1 MKKTVFSFLLF
12 LNIISISGQISSD
25 KKVVYKKIDSVEL
38 SLHFFFPEKY
48 ATTDQN
54 TSIVFFHGGGWQGG
68 ASSQFYNQCKYF
80 ASRGIVAISVQY
92 RTEQANNT
100 GPTACVKDGKSALR
114 WIRSHASDY
123 GIDPNMIAAGGG
135 SAGGHV
141 AAASAVLLDYN
152 EASDDIT
159 VSSVP
164 NALVLF
170 NPVAHNGPEGY
181 GYDRVKEYWQK
192 FSPYHNLQ
200 KGTPPTLIMLGTK
213 DKLFTS
219 DQAKQYKQ
227 KMENLGNRCDLI
239 LYEGQDHAFF
249 NLDINEEMHF
259 QTMKDAD
266 IFLASL
272 GFLKGAPT
280 VDKFRKTNL

>member
-1 MKKTVFSFLLF
+1 MGITH
-12 LNIISISGQISSD
+12 
-25 KKVVYKKIDSVEL
+25 L
-38 SLHFFFPEKY
+38 SEH
-48 ATTDQN
+48 
-54 TSIVFFHGGGWQGG
+54 
-68 ASSQFYNQCKYF
+68 
-80 ASRGIVAISVQY
+80 

-100 GPTACVKDGKSALR
+100 GPIACVKDGKSALR

-152 EASDDIT
+152 EVSDDIT

-170 NPVAHNGPEGY
+170 NPVANNGPEGY
-181 GYDRVKEYWQK
+181 EYESVKDYWQK
-192 FSPYHNLQ
+192 FSPYHNL
-200 KGTPPTLIMLGTK
+200 KKETPPTLIMLGTK
-213 DKLFTS
+213 DKLFNVS
-219 DQAKQYKQ
+219 LAEQYKQ

-266 IFLASL
+266 LFLTSL

-280 VDKFRKTNL
+280 VDKFRRN

>member
-1 MKKTVFSFLLF
+1 MKNNIFYFLLI
-12 LNIISISGQISSD
+12 LNIAIVSAQSVPD
-25 KKVVYKKIDSVEL
+25 MKVVYKKIDSVDL
-38 SLHFFFPEKY
+38 SLHFFFPKTY
-48 ATTDQN
+48 STTDQN
-54 TSIVFFHGGGWQGG
+54 AAIMFFHGGGWKGG
-68 ASSQFYNQCKYF
+68 AASHFYNQCKYF
-80 ASRGIVAISVQY
+80 ASRGMVAISVQY

-152 EASDDIT
+152 DVSDDMSI
-159 VSSVP
+159 SPVP

-170 NPVAHNGPEGY
+170 NPVANNGPEGY
-181 GYDRVKEYWQK
+181 GYERVKDYWQK
-192 FSPYHNLQ
+192 FSPYHNLT
-200 KGTPPTLIMLGTK
+200 KETPPTLIMLGTE
-213 DKLFTS
+213 DKLFNVS
-219 DQAKQYKQ
+219 LAEQYKQ

-259 QTMKDAD
+259 RTMKDAD
-266 IFLASL
+266 LFLTSL

-280 VDKFRKTNL
+280 VDKFRRN

>member
-1 MKKTVFSFLLF
+1 MKYNIFYILLI
-12 LNIISISGQISSD
+12 LNIAMVSAQTGPD
-25 KKVVYKKIDSVEL
+25 MKAVYKKIDSVEL
-38 SLHFFFPEKY
+38 SLHFFFPENY
-48 ATTDQN
+48 STSDQN
-54 TSIVFFHGGGWQGG
+54 TAIVFFHGGGWKGG
-68 ASSQFYNQCKYF
+68 GPGHFYNQCNYF
-80 ASRGIVAISVQY
+80 ASRGMVAISVQY

-100 GPTACVKDGKSALR
+100 GPIACVKDGKSALR

-141 AAASAVLLDYN
+141 AAASAVLLDFN
-152 EASDDIT
+152 EASDDMTI
-159 VSSVP
+159 SPVP

-181 GYDRVKEYWQK
+181 GYERVKDYWQK
-192 FSPYHNLQ
+192 FSPYHNLT
-200 KGTPPTLIMLGTK
+200 KETPPTLIMLGTE
-213 DKLFTS
+213 DKLFNVS
-219 DQAKQYKQ
+219 LAEQYKQ

-266 IFLASL
+266 LFLTSL

-280 VDKFRKTNL
+280 VDKFRRN